1 MRYWLENIK
10 EKIEDFFTNI
20 KYRLG
25 GLTSV
30 FINNNKYIFFIVFL
44 IICVLF
50 TRNYLMNIQDED
62 DITLTSEILIV
73 KDNIEYEIILNN
85 KDKTTTFR
93 EGDFQEIFYTYPRD
107 SKSRISLPDLSKISG
122 EAVISGKKT
131 FVDYSYNIKFT
142 DGCKYL
148 KYLIEDGYSV
158 KMYVSSSQYLEFFL
172 EKDGLMKRLVLF
184 SDTLMLCDMLK
195 DSELPEVWEY
205 LKAYNYNNYI
215 YNKFGV
221 KNDD

>member
-30 FINNNKYIFFIVFL
+30 FINNKKYIFFIVFL
-44 IICVLF
+44 FICVLF

-122 EAVISGKKT
+122 EDVISGKKT

-215 YNKFGV
+215 YNKFDV

>member
-30 FINNNKYIFFIVFL
+30 FINNKKYIFFIVFL

-122 EAVISGKKT
+122 EDVISGKKT

-172 EKDGLMKRLVLF
+172 EKDGLMKRLVLMW
-184 SDTLMLCDMLK
+184 LNLEGC
-195 DSELPEVWEY
+195 EL
-205 LKAYNYNNYI
+205 
-215 YNKFGV
+215 
-221 KNDD
+221 